1 MTAGAGLR
9 RELGLIEVTL
19 SGVGIILGA
28 GIYALVGVAA
38 EDAGNALWA
47 AFLLAAAAS
56 ALTGLSYAAL
66 SNLIPRAAA
75 EYDYVR
81 PAWGDWLA
89 YLTGWAV
96 ISGSVIAVAPVAL
109 GFGGYLQSLTPLD
122 ARTGAWALIAVSAVV
137 ALWGVRESV
146 WLSVVFTLIE
156 LTGLVLVIAVG
167 LPHVGDVN
175 YFESPDAL
183 PGVLRAT
190 ALVFFA
196 YIGFQHITKLSEETR
211 DAERVIPMSVGLAL
225 GVAAAVYSL
234 VAFTAVSVSGWETL
248 AASDA
253 PLSDVVRDRLGN
265 GGSRALAIIALFA
278 TGNTVLLLIVSM
290 SRILYGMAQE
300 GALPTPLGW
309 LLPGRSTPWAATLA
323 VGAAGAALVAPG
335 DIEMVAG
342 VTNFMIFLSFIAV
355 NGALLTLRW
364 RTPPRPGRFQITLRI
379 GRLDLMPLA
388 GLASTFLMVSYL
400 KLEELLWGAV
410 ALALGAAI
418 RLVWRGR
425 AGGAGP
431 SRKVEVAHA
440 AARRDVR

>member
-1 MTAGAGLR
+1 MTAEPGLR
-9 RELGLIEVTL
+9 RELGLVEVTL

-47 AFLLAAAAS
+47 AFLFAAVAS

-66 SNLIPRAAA
+66 SNLIPKAAA

-81 PAWGDWLA
+81 PAWGDWPA
-89 YLTGWAV
+89 FLTGWAV
-96 ISGSVIAVAPVAL
+96 IAGSVIAIAPVAL

-122 ARTGAWALIAVSAVV
+122 QRTGAWLLIGASTLV

-156 LTGLVLVIAVG
+156 LSGLALVIAVG
-167 LPHVGDVN
+167 LPHVGDVD
-175 YFESPDAL
+175 YFESPEAL

-211 DAERVIPMSVGLAL
+211 DADRVIPMSVGLAL
-225 GVAAAVYSL
+225 GVAAVFYGL
-234 VAFTAVSVSGWETL
+234 VALTAVSVSGWETL

-253 PLSDVVRDRLGN
+253 PLADVVRDRLGD
-265 GGSRALAIIALFA
+265 GGSRALSVIALFA

-290 SRILYGMAQE
+290 SRIVYGMAQE
-300 GALPTPLGW
+300 GALPAPLGSV
-309 LLPGRSTPWAATLA
+309 LPGRRTPGAATVAISL
-323 VGAAGAALVAPG
+323 AGAALVAPG
-335 DIEMVAG
+335 DIEVVAG
-342 VTNFMIFLSFIAV
+342 MTNFMIFLSFIAV

-364 RTPPRPGRFQITLRI
+364 RTPPKPGRFQVTLRV
-379 GRLDLMPLA
+379 GRLDLVPLA
-388 GLASTFLMVSYL
+388 GLAGTFLMVSYL
-400 KLEELLWGAV
+400 KMEELLWGGL
-410 ALALGAAI
+410 ALAIGAAV
-418 RLVWRGR
+418 RLIWRG
-425 AGGAGP
+425 GASGP
-431 SRKVEVAHA
+431 AQPDEVEVAHA
-440 AARRDVR
+440 AARGDPR

>member
-56 ALTGLSYAAL
+56 AFTGLSYTAL

-89 YLTGWAV
+89 FLTGWAV

-122 ARTGAWALIAVSAVV
+122 ARTGAWLLIAASAVV

-156 LTGLVLVIAVG
+156 LSGLALVIAVG
-167 LPHVGDVN
+167 LPHVGDVD

-211 DAERVIPMSVGLAL
+211 DADRVIPMSVGLAL
-225 GVAAAVYSL
+225 GIAAVFYSL
-234 VAFTAVSVSGWETL
+234 VALTAVSVSGWETL

-253 PLSDVVRDRLGN
+253 PLADVVRGRLGD
-265 GGSRALAIIALFA
+265 GGSRALSIIALFA

-290 SRILYGMAQE
+290 SRIVYGMAQE
-300 GALPTPLGW
+300 GALPAVLGRI
-309 LLPGRSTPWAATLA
+309 LPGRRTPAAATLA
-323 VGAAGAALVAPG
+323 ISVAGAALVAPG
-335 DIEMVAG
+335 DIEIVAG

-364 RTPPRPGRFQITLRI
+364 RSPPRPGRFQVTVRV
-379 GRLDLMPLA
+379 GRLDLVPLA
-388 GLASTFLMVSYL
+388 GLLSTFLMVSYL
-400 KLEELLWGAV
+400 KIEELLWGAV

-425 AGGAGP
+425 AGDGAP
-431 SRKVEVAHA
+431 SGEVEVAHA
-440 AARRDVR
+440 AARRDAG